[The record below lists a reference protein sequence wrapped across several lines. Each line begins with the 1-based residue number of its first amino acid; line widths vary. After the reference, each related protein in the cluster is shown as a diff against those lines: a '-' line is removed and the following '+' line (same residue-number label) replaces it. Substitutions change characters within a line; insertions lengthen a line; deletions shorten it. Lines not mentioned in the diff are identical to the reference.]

1 MKKRN
6 IAALAGVAAV
16 LTIGGSLAYFNQ
28 TMEVENNFD
37 TAKFGSTLVEDFK
50 PSEGKDWQPGV
61 EVNKDVVVTNTGD
74 VPVVVRVKMDEKWM
88 RDNDAFKTI
97 TAADDKGNTIVTV
110 LQGGGQEEDA
120 KDGLTDPD
128 KTVVHKTLNTD
139 DWKLADDG
147 WYYYV
152 SNVPAAG
159 EDGTGNTTEKFLDAV
174 KLANDA
180 DMGEFVKTKYYQLEG
195 EDAWVKFPVDEDT
208 KEQVTEEALEKMI
221 TAEGKVIAKIKA
233 DVAVKTGADGDTI
246 NKGYSDAEYTLT
258 ITAEVVQ
265 ATKEAV
271 DATFGMGK
279 PFTAPADCNWELRAN
294 PAE

>member
-28 TMEVENNFD
+28 TMQVENNFD
-37 TAKFGSTLVEDFK
+37 TAKFGSTMVEDFK

-88 RDNDAFKTI
+88 RGNDAFKTI
-97 TAADDKGNTIVTV
+97 VADDEDGNKIVEV
-110 LQGGGQEEDA
+110 KQGEGQEEDA

-128 KTVVHKTLNTD
+128 KTVVHKVLNTD
-139 DWKLADDG
+139 DWKLANDG

-159 EDGTGNTTEKFLDAV
+159 EEGADNTTAKFLDAV
-174 KLANDA
+174 KLADDA
-180 DMGEFVKTKYYQLEG
+180 DMGKFVKTKYYQLED
-195 EDAWVKFPVDEDT
+195 EETWNKFPVDEIT
-208 KEQVTEEALEKMI
+208 NEQVTEEKLEELM
-221 TAEGKVIAKIKA
+221 TADGKVIAKIKA
-233 DVAVKTGADGDTI
+233 DVAVETDADGNTI
-246 NKGYSDAEYTLT
+246 NKGYSDADYTLT

-271 DATFGMGK
+271 DATFGNGGS
-279 PFTAPADCNWELRAN
+279 FTAPTGCTWVLRENSAN
-294 PAE
+294 

>member
-28 TMEVENNFD
+28 TMQVENNFD
-37 TAKFGSTLVEDFK
+37 TAKFGSTMVEDFK

-88 RDNDAFKTI
+88 RGNDTFKTI
-97 TAADDKGNTIVTV
+97 AADDEKGNRIVEV
-110 LQGGGQEEDA
+110 KQGEGREEDA

-159 EDGTGNTTEKFLDAV
+159 EEGNTTEKFLDAV
-174 KLANDA
+174 RLANDA

-195 EDAWVKFPVDEDT
+195 EDKWEKFPVDEVT
-208 KEQVTEEALEKMI
+208 KEQVTEEKLEEMM
-221 TAEGKVIAKIKA
+221 TADNKVIAKIKA
-233 DVAVKTGADGDTI
+233 DVAVKTDAEGNTI
-246 NKGYSDAEYTLT
+246 NKGYSDADYTLT

-271 DATFGMGK
+271 DATFGMGAS
-279 PFTAPADCNWELRAN
+279 FTAPEGCTWVLREN
-294 PAE
+294 PAN

>member
-28 TMEVENNFD
+28 TMQVENNFD
-37 TAKFGSTLVEDFK
+37 TAKFGSTMVEDFK

-88 RDNDAFKTI
+88 RGNDAFKTI
-97 TAADDKGNTIVTV
+97 AADDENGKKIVEV
-110 LQGGGQEEDA
+110 QQGEGREEDA

-159 EDGTGNTTEKFLDAV
+159 ETEGANTTAKFLDAV
-174 KLANDA
+174 KLADDA
-180 DMGEFVKTKYYQLEG
+180 DMGKFVKTKYYWLEG
-195 EDAWVKFPVDEDT
+195 ENDWTQFPIDSET
-208 KEQVTEEALEKMI
+208 RKEMTEEKLEEDI
-221 TAEGKVIAKIKA
+221 TKKGGVITKIKA
-233 DVAVKTGADGDTI
+233 DVAVETDSNGNTI
-246 NKGYSDAEYTLT
+246 NKGYSDADYTLT

-271 DATFGMGK
+271 DATFGMGN
-279 PFTAPADCNWELRAN
+279 PFNAPKDCKWVLKENS
-294 PAE
+294 AE

>member
-6 IAALAGVAAV
+6 IAALAGVAAIFAV
-16 LTIGGSLAYFNQ
+16 GGSLAYFNQ

-74 VPVVVRVKMDEKWM
+74 VPVVVRAKMDEKWM
-88 RDNDAFKTI
+88 RDDATFKTI
-97 TAADDKGNTIVTV
+97 LAEDENGKAIVTV
-110 LQGGGQEEDA
+110 LQGAGTEEDA
-120 KDGLTDPD
+120 EDGLTDPD

-139 DWKLADDG
+139 DWILADDG

-152 SNVPAAG
+152 TAIPAAG
-159 EDGTGNTTEKFLDAV
+159 EGVTNTTSKFLDAV
-174 KLANDA
+174 KLADNA
-180 DMGEFVKTKYYQLEG
+180 DMGKFVNEKSYQLIG
-195 EDAWVKFPVDEDT
+195 EETWRPFPEENGKTVSEDRL
-208 KEQVTEEALEKMI
+208 EEMM
-221 TAEGKVIAKIKA
+221 TAEGKEIAKIQS
-233 DVAVKTGADGDTI
+233 DVAVDKDA
-246 NKGYSDAEYTLT
+246 KGYSDADYTLT

-271 DATFGMGK
+271 NATFGNGGE
-279 PFTAPADCNWELRAN
+279 FTPPEGCGWSLKAN
-294 PAE
+294 SAE

>member
-28 TMEVENNFD
+28 TMQVENNFD
-37 TAKFGSTLVEDFK
+37 TAKFGSTMVEDFK

-88 RDNDAFKTI
+88 RGNDAFKTI
-97 TAADDKGNTIVTV
+97 DAGDDKGNKIVEV
-110 LQGGGQEEDA
+110 KQGEGREEDA
-120 KDGLTDPD
+120 KDGLTDLD

-159 EDGTGNTTEKFLDAV
+159 EEGNTTEKFLDAV
-174 KLANDA
+174 RLANDA

-195 EDAWVKFPVDEDT
+195 KDTWEKFPVDEVT
-208 KEQVTEEALEKMI
+208 KEQITEEKLEEMM
-221 TAEGKVIAKIKA
+221 TADNKVIARIKA
-233 DVAVKTGADGDTI
+233 DVAVKTDAEGNTI
-246 NKGYSDAEYTLT
+246 NKGYSDADYTLT

-271 DATFGMGK
+271 DATFGKGAS
-279 PFTAPADCNWELRAN
+279 FTAPAGCTWVLREN
-294 PAE
+294 PAK